1 MGARLSFLST
11 MTYLIMLSGIEMQF
25 NYLKLLKLVRKKILI
40 LTRGSRNKAK
50 IASVMRKI
58 ILRFHQV
65 ATPLE
70 NVKIYI
76 RRKRPIR

>member
-11 MTYLIMLSGIEMQF
+11 MTYSMMLSGIEMQF
-25 NYLKLLKLVRKKILI
+25 NYPKPLKLVRKKILI
-40 LTRGSRNKAK
+40 LTRASRNKVK

-76 RRKRPIR
+76 KKKKTN

>member
-1 MGARLSFLST
+1 
-11 MTYLIMLSGIEMQF
+11 MTYLMMLSGIEMQF
-25 NYLKLLKLVRKKILI
+25 NYPKPLKLVQKKILI
-40 LTRGSRNKAK
+40 LTRASRNKVK
-50 IASVMRKI
+50 IARVMRRI

-76 RRKRPIR
+76 EKKKTN

>member
-11 MTYLIMLSGIEMQF
+11 MTYLMMLSGIEMQF

-40 LTRGSRNKAK
+40 LTRASRNKAK
-50 IASVMRKI
+50 IARVMRRI

-76 RRKRPIR
+76 KKKKTN